1 MKKQVILALVLALFI
16 NAVDAQDRYFTRGAK
31 VVFVSETELEK
42 IVGTNSQGTNV
53 YDTKTGQFEFAVL
66 MKSFVFEK
74 ALLEEHF
81 NENYAESSKYPKST
95 FKGMVEDP
103 SKVNL
108 AKDGVYPV
116 KIKGQLTMHGVT
128 KDVATKGVFEV
139 KGGKIIGK
147 SNFIVTLADYKIE
160 IPSLVKDKI
169 SKDVKISVISD
180 YQKM

>member
-1 MKKQVILALVLALFI
+1 MKKQFILALFLALFLYSV
-16 NAVDAQDRYFTRGAK
+16 NAQDRYFTRGAK
-31 VVFVSETELEK
+31 VVFVSETPLEK

-81 NENYAESSKYPKST
+81 NENYVESSKYPKST

-108 AKDGVYPV
+108 TKDGIYPV

-128 KDVATKGVFEV
+128 KDVATEGVFEV

-147 SNFIVTLADYKIE
+147 SNFIITLADYKIE